1 MLEIP
6 YHDSIIIITIPVLI
20 RPSLQTVEIKHE
32 FCLLMVFSQ
41 QNGEYEAGS
50 SQSDKDYTVIKLKT
64 DLRRAE
70 QRVEDLSLEVRN
82 AMSAFT
88 ILLFIQHF
96 STELSFS

>member
-1 MLEIP
+1 M
-6 YHDSIIIITIPVLI
+6 SVA
-20 RPSLQTVEIKHE
+20 IKHK
-32 FCLLMVFSQ
+32 FCLFFFFSQ

-70 QRVEDLSLEVRN
+70 QRVEDLSLEVCS

-88 ILLFIQHF
+88 ILLFIQHCCTEF
-96 STELSFS
+96 SFP

>member
-1 MLEIP
+1 M
-6 YHDSIIIITIPVLI
+6 
-20 RPSLQTVEIKHE
+20 TVEIKHK
-32 FCLLMVFSQ
+32 FCLFLFFSQ

-70 QRVEDLSLEVRN
+70 QRVEDLSLEVRS

-88 ILLFIQHF
+88 IYFIIYTTLQH
-96 STELSFS
+96 